1 MELLLIRHGEAVEAA
16 PGLGD
21 TGRWLTAKGR
31 RQTRKVASW
40 LGKKSVR
47 RPVTLWTSP
56 LVRAVQT
63 AEIVAERLGLEEDVT
78 AIRELAQGADP
89 AELLRLV
96 MAYRGPS
103 PLGLVG
109 HEPGLSALARLLL
122 GSHVPWPGIKKS
134 GIAALSFGEAVD
146 GHAQASLRFLLVPKG
161 MKRIHELV
169 DESADAQQ
177 QDEQA

>member
-40 LGKKSVR
+40 LAKKSAR

-63 AEIVAERLGLEEDVT
+63 AEIVAERVGLEDDVV
-78 AIRELAQGADP
+78 AIRELSQGADP

-96 MAYRGPS
+96 TGYRGPA

-134 GIAALSFGEAVD
+134 GIAALALGEAAD
-146 GHAQASLRFLLVPKG
+146 GRVQACFRFLLVPKG
-161 MKRIHELV
+161 MQRIRELG
-169 DESADAQQ
+169 DQSADGQGEEAQ
-177 QDEQA
+177 A

>member
-21 TGRWLTAKGR
+21 TGRWLTAQGR
-31 RQTRKVASW
+31 QKTRKVASW
-40 LGKKSVR
+40 LGKKSAR
-47 RPVTLWTSP
+47 RPVVLWTSP
-56 LVRAVQT
+56 LVRATQT
-63 AEIVAERLGLEEDVT
+63 AEIVAERLGFEGEVT

-96 MAYRGPS
+96 TGYRGPG

-122 GSHVPWPGIKKS
+122 GSHVSWPGIKKS
-134 GIAALSFGEAVD
+134 GVAALALGDEVD
-146 GHAQASLRFLLVPKG
+146 GRVQACFRFLLVPKG
-161 MKRIHELV
+161 MQRIRELG
-169 DESADAQQ
+169 DASADGKQPEAQ
-177 QDEQA
+177 A

>member
-40 LGKKSVR
+40 LGKKSAR
-47 RPVTLWTSP
+47 RPVVLWTSP

-63 AEIVAERLGLEEDVT
+63 AEIVAERLCLEGDIT

-89 AELLRLV
+89 AELFRLV
-96 MAYRGPS
+96 KDYRGPS

-134 GIAALSFGEAVD
+134 GIASIALGDEVD
-146 GHAQASLRFLLVPKG
+146 GRVQACFRFLLVPKG
-161 MKRIHELV
+161 MKRIRELS
-169 DESADAQQ
+169 DEGADGQQPEAQ
-177 QDEQA
+177 A

>member
-40 LGKKSVR
+40 LGKKSAR
-47 RPVTLWTSP
+47 RPVVLWTSP

-63 AEIVAERLGLEEDVT
+63 AEIVAERLGLEDDVV
-78 AIRELAQGADP
+78 AIRELAQGADS
-89 AELLRLV
+89 AELYRLV
-96 MAYRGPS
+96 TSHRGPG

-134 GIAALSFGEAVD
+134 GVAAIAVGDQVD
-146 GHAQASLRFLLVPKG
+146 GRVQACLRFLLVPKG
-161 MKRIHELV
+161 MKRIHELG
-169 DESADAQQ
+169 DESADSEQPEAQ
-177 QDEQA
+177 A